1 MRILVVED
9 DKRLGP
15 EIVAVLRR
23 ADYAVDLACS
33 AEEAEFL
40 GETEPYDA
48 VVLDVG
54 LPDRDGLSVLKTW
67 RGKSIATPVLV
78 LTARDQFAD
87 LVAGFRSGADDY
99 VKKPFQIDEL
109 MVRLAALIRRNQ
121 RIPAGIVNCGSLA
134 YDTTTGAIALDG
146 LPLALTSLE
155 ARILRYLIQ
164 KQGSIVGRIELAD
177 HVYERDTD
185 RGLNSLEVVISRIRR
200 KIGGN
205 RIVAVRGEGYRL
217 DARAQQ

>member
-1 MRILVVED
+1 MPFSFGSSSRPKCAGWRATRESTRSEMRILVVED

-87 LVAGFRSGADDY
+87 LVAGFRS
-99 VKKPFQIDEL
+99 
-109 MVRLAALIRRNQ
+109 
-121 RIPAGIVNCGSLA
+121 
-134 YDTTTGAIALDG
+134 
-146 LPLALTSLE
+146 
-155 ARILRYLIQ
+155 
-164 KQGSIVGRIELAD
+164 
-177 HVYERDTD
+177 
-185 RGLNSLEVVISRIRR
+185 
-200 KIGGN
+200 
-205 RIVAVRGEGYRL
+205 
-217 DARAQQ
+217 

>member
-15 EIVAVLRR
+15 EIVALLRR

-33 AEEAEFL
+33 AEEADFL

-48 VVLDVG
+48 IVLDVG
-54 LPDRDGLSVLKTW
+54 LPDRDGLSVLQTW
-67 RGKSIATPVLV
+67 RANNVATPVLV
-78 LTARDQFAD
+78 LTARDRFAD

-99 VKKPFQIDEL
+99 VKKPFQVDEL
-109 MVRLAALIRRNQ
+109 IVRLAALIRRSR
-121 RIPAGIVNCGSLA
+121 RISAAVINCGSLGC
-134 YDTTTGAIALDG
+134 DTTTGAISLDG

-164 KQGSIVGRIELAD
+164 KQGVIVSRIELAD
-177 HVYERDTD
+177 HIYERDTD

-200 KIGGN
+200 KIGAN
-205 RIVAVRGEGYRL
+205 KIVAVRGEGYRL
-217 DARAQQ
+217 EPSPE